1 MTWPLTWF
9 FFSVKQKRTSESLSS
24 HTETKGGSECFV
36 QTFPVSHPATL
47 LPTFILWPNLCM
59 MGGCLLQ
66 GGPLSSFKWGT
77 SLLFPLHLLACPP
90 LPSLCQIPI
99 YCLSS
104 PNLFFFAL
112 LCDMGSGWDLDSVS
126 ISPLPAGFM
135 LGFVSRGTELKG
147 PCKAMEGEGV
157 SFPISGVLIFSGA
170 WLFVDYAQWH
180 SASLPDHPRGHT
192 VDWLQPIHT
201 LSQQVSPPR
210 GGPLP
215 LCFAPPGR
223 CPVWD
228 TQLAVCSCSAAGP
241 LCAGSEPHLWSGGE
255 ALLSCQFLPRVLSLG
270 PGWLRAGEVPA
281 GCVRAG

>member
-47 LPTFILWPNLCM
+47 LPTCILWPSLCM

-77 SLLFPLHLLACPP
+77 SMLFPLHLLACPP

-170 WLFVDYAQWH
+170 WLFVDYTQWH
-180 SASLPDHPRGHT
+180 TQHPPRPPKRPYCGLAPTHSHTLPTGFPTARRPTSSVLCSPWQVSCVGHT
-192 VDWLQPIHT
+192 
-201 LSQQVSPPR
+201 
-210 GGPLP
+210 
-215 LCFAPPGR
+215 
-223 CPVWD
+223 
-228 TQLAVCSCSAAGP
+228 
-241 LCAGSEPHLWSGGE
+241 
-255 ALLSCQFLPRVLSLG
+255 
-270 PGWLRAGEVPA
+270 A
-281 GCVRAG
+281 GCVFLQCSRTCLCRVWASSLEWRGGSSELSVPSSCAFPWPWMT